1 MTSTLIRT
9 NSAANS
15 AKRASRPSAQRYS
28 MATVRFSIQ
37 PSSCSRCTKA
47 SIEAIANDALFAP
60 RNPIVGNFAAC
71 CARAASG
78 HATPKAATPSMKVRR
93 RIAAPEAQGLCHGR
107 TQLQQGFAT
116 DEMGFRVR
124 LHGSNP
130 EPLMSALDQKQ
141 TLAFVRVISAL
152 PPIADITESDWD
164 VRFVPKA
171 DILRRGKTAAIR
183 SPR

>member
-1 MTSTLIRT
+1 
-9 NSAANS
+9 
-15 AKRASRPSAQRYS
+15 
-28 MATVRFSIQ
+28 
-37 PSSCSRCTKA
+37 
-47 SIEAIANDALFAP
+47 
-60 RNPIVGNFAAC
+60 
-71 CARAASG
+71 
-78 HATPKAATPSMKVRR
+78 MKVRR

-183 SPR
+183 SPRRRQ